1 MRHTVSLVAAL
12 VVLLVVRRIL
22 MVKGMFIAMP
32 HRRRTIRVC
41 LDSVKVH
48 VGTKSYVMTGWVSN
62 YNPWVPSSIR
72 IGNYCSLNSVS
83 FLLNGDAGHNHNIL
97 CSTYQWKNVVQRAT
111 DRRSSVVIGNDVWI
125 GQDVMI
131 LGGVTVGDGAIVGAG
146 SVVTRDVPPYSVV
159 AGNPASILKSRYTEK
174 QVKQLLRLKWWD
186 IEDVEEVASQ
196 FVDMDVDSQIRLLK
210 RLRRQMRRPKKHYDR
225 PDGQ

>member
-1 MRHTVSLVAAL
+1 MRHAASFAAAL

-32 HRRRTIRVC
+32 YRKRTIRVC

-48 VGTKSYVMTGWVSN
+48 VGIKSYVMTGWVSN
-62 YNPWVPSSIR
+62 YNPWVPSTVR

-97 CSTYQWKNVVQRAT
+97 CSTHQWRNVVHRAA
-111 DRRSSVVIGNDVWI
+111 DRRSSVVIGNDVWV

-131 LGGVTVGDGAIVGAG
+131 LGGVVVGDGAIVGAG

-159 AGNPASILKSRYTEK
+159 AGNPAVVLKSRYTEK
-174 QVKQLLRLKWWD
+174 QIKQLVRLKWWD
-186 IEDVEEVASQ
+186 MDDVEEVAAH
-196 FVDMDVDSQIRLLK
+196 FVDMDVDAQIRLLK
-210 RLRRQMRRPKKHYDR
+210 RMRRQTRR
-225 PDGQ
+225 